1 MATTT
6 LTQGIEEYESAITFG
21 NGIDIT
27 GGLQTTGGGHVQYTE
42 AAGYAATDYI
52 VGKGASTYGTV
63 DPFTSGA
70 SQLFPIGSKL
80 LYGNTTYRYCKMGS
94 AAVTAGKCITHAA
107 SIAHH
112 FDLAPT
118 ADVAAGETAISVETA
133 GDTDI
138 TLNQYAGGYLYIND
152 GAGEGQMLRIRS
164 NPAHDHSSDPSI
176 VITTYDDLATAIT
189 ASSSTRITLIADPLS
204 ALIVQAAT
212 TTGATMGVTV
222 VDMAASH
229 FGWMAVSGPQ
239 AVLTSGTLVV
249 GNHAVPLGAAGAVGP
264 AAGDVIQVVGTV
276 MIVNVTTDYSLIN
289 LYGIV

>member
-6 LTQGIEEYESAITFG
+6 LTQGIEEYETNITFG
-21 NGIDIT
+21 DGIDIT
-27 GGLQTTGGGHVQYTE
+27 GSIKTTAGAHMQYTE
-42 AAGYAATDYI
+42 AAGYAASDFL
-52 VGKGASTYGTV
+52 VGKGSSSYGTV

-70 SQLFPIGSKL
+70 SQLFPLGSKL

>member
-1 MATTT
+1 MATTI
-6 LTQGIEEYESAITFG
+6 LTQGIEEYESNITFG
-21 NGIDIT
+21 DGIDIT
-27 GGLQTTGGGHVQYTE
+27 GSIKTTAGSHMQYTE
-42 AAGYAATDYI
+42 AAGYAASDFL
-52 VGKGASTYGTV
+52 VGKGSSSYGTV

-70 SQLFPIGSKL
+70 SQLFPLGSKL

-94 AAVTAGKCITHAA
+94 GAVTAGKCVTHAA

-239 AVLTSGTLVV
+239 TVLTSGTLVV
-249 GNHAVPLGAAGAVGP
+249 GNHAVPLGASGAVGP
-264 AAGDVIQVVGTV
+264 AAGDVIQVIGTV

>member
-6 LTQGIEEYESAITFG
+6 LTQGIEEYESSITFG
-21 NGIDIT
+21 DGIDIT
-27 GGLQTTGGGHVQYTE
+27 GSIKTTAGSHMQYTE
-42 AAGYAATDYI
+42 AAGYAASDFL
-52 VGKGASTYGTV
+52 VGKGSSSYGTV

-70 SQLFPIGSKL
+70 SQLFPLGSKL

-94 AAVTAGKCITHAA
+94 GAVTAGKCVTHAA

-112 FDLAPT
+112 FDLTPT
-118 ADVAAGETAISVETA
+118 AGVAAGETAISVETA
-133 GDTDI
+133 GTDI
-138 TLNQYAGGYLYIND
+138 TLNQYAGGYLYVND
-152 GAGEGQMLRIRS
+152 AAGEGQMLRIRS
-164 NPAHDHSSDPSI
+164 NPAHDHSADASI

-189 ASSSTRITLIADPLS
+189 TSSRITLIADPLS

-264 AAGDVIQVVGTV
+264 AAGDVIQVIGTV